1 MSSSALYGRQGG
13 RSLRDE
19 IREVVREEMAAIDRR
34 LLACERVSD
43 TNAVTVQQL
52 REHVGQSLH
61 SARDE
66 LEARFDSRLADAVAL
81 CQSQQARA
89 VEKLEAQLADHA
101 DRLNGADWALQR
113 QDVAFARTLDE
124 FAAEGGA
131 RAPAAAA
138 PPPSPSLLSTAQG
151 GLGLQF
157 SPGGAG
163 SPPPRTASAAL
174 REARQVQSRAEFER
188 SSSAARSPLAAGAES
203 PRSRRS
209 LQTYLFEDEPTDQ
222 PLMGLIARDAADI
235 ERRLRSMEDK
245 LETERKVTIA
255 ALYELEHKL
264 EEERATREAAM
275 CTAARAVLSLNKL
288 MGQADAGATFMQLS
302 RDGVTLSAEDMRAGF
317 ARLGVAVDGAEL
329 EFISR

>member
-66 LEARFDSRLADAVAL
+66 LEARFDSKLADSVAL

-124 FAAEGGA
+124 LAAEGG
-131 RAPAAAA
+131 
-138 PPPSPSLLSTAQG
+138 LV
-151 GLGLQF
+151 
-157 SPGGAG
+157 
-163 SPPPRTASAAL
+163 AS
-174 REARQVQSRAEFER
+174 
-188 SSSAARSPLAAGAES
+188 ES
-203 PRSRRS
+203 PRC
-209 LQTYLFEDEPTDQ
+209 
-222 PLMGLIARDAADI
+222 AA
-235 ERRLRSMEDK
+235 
-245 LETERKVTIA
+245 
-255 ALYELEHKL
+255 
-264 EEERATREAAM
+264 
-275 CTAARAVLSLNKL
+275 
-288 MGQADAGATFMQLS
+288 
-302 RDGVTLSAEDMRAGF
+302 
-317 ARLGVAVDGAEL
+317 
-329 EFISR
+329 